1 MWKGDTADP
10 PGSNNPEGSVTAHDD
25 AALVHLGL
33 DTTRDLVGR
42 DAATVVVTDLGVT
55 IETPSNAGAHV
66 LCTRRC
72 TTTKDEFRWIETS
85 KDEKLSF

>member
-33 DTTRDLVGR
+33 DTNQDLVGR
-42 DAATVVVTDLGVT
+42 DATTVVVTDLGVM
-55 IETPSNAGAHV
+55 IETQSNAGAHV
-66 LCTRRC
+66 LCNNMYTPLYDD
-72 TTTKDEFRWIETS
+72 KG
-85 KDEKLSF
+85 